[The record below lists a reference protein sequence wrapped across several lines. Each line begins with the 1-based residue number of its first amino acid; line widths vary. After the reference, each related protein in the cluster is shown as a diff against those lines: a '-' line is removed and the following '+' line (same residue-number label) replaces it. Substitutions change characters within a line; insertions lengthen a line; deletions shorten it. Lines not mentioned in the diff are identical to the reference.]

1 LIILVLVLAAAVITG
16 IILWLLRRNRAG
28 AVAAWRRDTAPMLDE
43 AMMARALLPASGEEI
58 SDDAHWH
65 GVREQVEQ
73 ASATLEVAGA
83 KAPDAATTSAMLDTA
98 KALRGSLFAL
108 EAHRLLSD
116 GIRPPTA
123 EQLADADAVIRARTS
138 DADAALAR
146 LGQLVRPPQPDQ
158 TTPATMK
165 P

>member
-1 LIILVLVLAAAVITG
+1 LILAAAVITG
-16 IILWLLRRNRAG
+16 VILWLLRRSRAG
-28 AVAAWRRDTAPMLDE
+28 AVAAWRGGTAPMLD
-43 AMMARALLPASGEEI
+43 AAIMARALLPASGEEI
-58 SDDAHWH
+58 SDDAHWQ

-73 ASATLEVAGA
+73 ASATLEAAGS

-98 KALRGSLFAL
+98 EALRGSVFAL
-108 EAHRLLSD
+108 EAQRLLYD

-123 EQLADADAVIRARTS
+123 EQLADADAALRARTS
-138 DADAALAR
+138 HADAALAR
-146 LGQLVRPPQPDQ
+146 LGRLVHPLQPDQ